1 MAVRDSFFSCCFS
14 EIAKCWHMLLINN
27 EKKKHVPKNGMSAV
41 LPKTLPA
48 QEMIQPEKLAVFPQ
62 GRRYLH
68 AHIS

>member
-1 MAVRDSFFSCCFS
+1 
-14 EIAKCWHMLLINN
+14 MLLINN
-27 EKKKHVPKNGMSAV
+27 EKKKHAPKNGMSAV